1 MLKKGPSVR
10 SIAGSSS
17 NNRNMRNS
25 HKAIGQSVH
34 KVMSLKNLHS
44 RQSLESRG
52 SSREGG
58 KRSKKLLQRSR
69 YQIEPQQEPEGC
81 HPLRLKKTNK
91 PVIMVP
97 VDDNKGDLADLE
109 HLRLSNEQLKEIS
122 EGHLMEISKHID
134 ETYNRRI
141 KMIQD
146 HERAV

>member
-1 MLKKGPSVR
+1 
-10 SIAGSSS
+10 
-17 NNRNMRNS
+17 
-25 HKAIGQSVH
+25 
-34 KVMSLKNLHS
+34 
-44 RQSLESRG
+44 
-52 SSREGG
+52 
-58 KRSKKLLQRSR
+58 
-69 YQIEPQQEPEGC
+69 
-81 HPLRLKKTNK
+81 
-91 PVIMVP
+91 MVP